1 MATRRAIPRP
11 VGPGPTAEGHVAAR
25 DAVRTA
31 LAAVRPL
38 VSQSRDGLT
47 LVLLEPRLRSSGRR
61 QALCERSPH
70 DVDTAGI
77 AGRGAGAPVAPSA
90 TWWRYDPARVPPM
103 PPCVV
108 ADDEAERA
116 DVTRAFTLPPGTTG
130 MAVGV
135 FDLIVA
141 MDLFDDPRDLAEAWP
156 RLIDAAV
163 GSWIER
169 RRAVTSGA
177 ARPPERRHPDAGA
190 LGRLVRRSADALD
203 GASVLAAAGPALCVL
218 IDDPRVGGAA
228 LVVDGRPV
236 HVAIRRREQGAARRA
251 EAP

>member
-1 MATRRAIPRP
+1 MATRRDTTRSD
-11 VGPGPTAEGHVAAR
+11 GPGPTAAERVAAR
-25 DAVRTA
+25 DAIRA
-31 LAAVRPL
+31 SLATIRPL

-47 LVLLEPRLRSSGRR
+47 LILLEPRPRALDRRSGG
-61 QALCERSPH
+61 AAPAPRS
-70 DVDTAGI
+70 
-77 AGRGAGAPVAPSA
+77 AGAAESL
-90 TWWRYDPARVPPM
+90 TTGTE
-103 PPCVV
+103 
-108 ADDEAERA
+108 DESERA
-116 DVTRAFTLPPGTTG
+116 GATRAFTLPPGTTG

-135 FDLIVA
+135 FDRIVA

-156 RLIDAAV
+156 RLVDAAV

-177 ARPPERRHPDAGA
+177 ARPPERRQPDAGA

-203 GASVLAAAGPALCVL
+203 DASVLTAAGPAALRII
-218 IDDPRVGGAA
+218 IDDPRVSGAA

-236 HVAIRRREQGAARRA
+236 HVAIRRREEGDAMPA